1 MRKAVVNR
9 KVVQCR
15 QRKAAQCK
23 AGTAEEES
31 SAKAED
37 RDRQLKEFTK
47 LRELKELQVRTP
59 RLSCPALSPLCSAEW
74 SAVFAGCGD
83 CSKGGC
89 GGCSEVGCGGRGAE
103 GAPRL
108 L

>member
-59 RLSCPALSPLCSAEW
+59 RLSCPASFEPALQ
-74 SAVFAGCGD
+74 
-83 CSKGGC
+83 
-89 GGCSEVGCGGRGAE
+89 RGVVCRVCRLRRLQQRWLRRLQR
-103 GAPRL
+103 GWLRRPRS
-108 L
+108 